1 MGQQKKKYKIL
12 IIRLS
17 ALGDIVH
24 SFPALKHINENLKA
38 STVDYSIDFLIY
50 EKFKDL
56 LIDLNFINQIHTLKD
71 KKFTTLISIFKSL
84 IKEKYDYVI
93 DFQGLIKTGFI
104 SFSSLASHRVGFKE
118 PREKLANIFYDRS
131 LKDHS
136 IWDKNFHVVEHNLK
150 LADFFLKEFFF
161 QELFQGKIAEPYKRK
176 IVIRSTK
183 NTPLKKIVIIPSTT
197 WETKFWPSSHW
208 VDLIESLSMNFPNAR
223 FYFTGTP
230 NERTYIESISKQLLP
245 RTYQKCSSIL
255 DKGLIGLR
263 IFFKDA
269 DLVIGV
275 DTGPLHLAA
284 DVLYNSDSAKIL
296 GLYGP
301 SSGRRSGPYSF
312 DYLSYDE
319 LFNEEADYKRKFKKG
334 EIHSMAEIKPDM
346 VLEKVLSYS
355 FAC

>member
-1 MGQQKKKYKIL
+1 MGKQKKKYKIL

-24 SFPALKHINENLKA
+24 SFPALRHINENLQA
-38 STVDYSIDFLIY
+38 SQLDYSIDFLIY
-50 EKFKDL
+50 EKFRDL

-71 KKFTTLISIFKSL
+71 KKLSTLISIFQNL

-104 SFSSLASHRVGFKE
+104 SFASLANHRVGFKE
-118 PREKLANIFYDRS
+118 PREKLASLFYDRP
-131 LKDHS
+131 LKAHS
-136 IWDKNFHVVEHNLK
+136 IWDENFHVVEHNLK

-161 QELFQGKIAEPYKRK
+161 QELFQGKIPQPYQKK
-176 IVIRSTK
+176 MLIRSTK
-183 NTPLKKIVIIPSTT
+183 NIPLRKIVIIPCTT
-197 WETKFWPSSHW
+197 WETKFWPISHW
-208 VDLIESLSMNFPNAR
+208 VDLIEKLSINFPNAR

-230 NERTYIESISKQLLP
+230 SERKYIESISEQLLP
-245 RTYQKCSSIL
+245 NTYLKCSNIL

-263 IFFKDA
+263 IFFKDV

-284 DVLYNSDSAKIL
+284 DVLYFSDTAKIL

-312 DYLSYDE
+312 DYLSHDE
-319 LFNEEADYKRKFKKG
+319 LFNQKATYKRKFKKAVTNTL
-334 EIHSMAEIKPDM
+334 AEIKAET
-346 VLEKVLSYS
+346 VFEKILTYS
-355 FAC
+355 FS